1 MAAAGLRAL
10 NRVLRWHNGCK
21 IAKLDKNSDAK
32 NINGHCNLARLW
44 YFARKRPL
52 YRGRKE
58 EIVCGVGDC
67 LKSHRPDR

>member
-1 MAAAGLRAL
+1 
-10 NRVLRWHNGCK
+10 
-21 IAKLDKNSDAK
+21 LDKNSDAK